1 MYHPPHYV
9 NSSKIARPS
18 SIALPASSI
27 QSTQT
32 ITTNNGNRKKQI
44 KQPNARL
51 SKSHSMH
58 RLLLQQD
65 DEMMEEPMHRR
76 ALLSRATT
84 TPMPRP
90 SSLIKRFSDHT
101 AMKRCSSLMNPPLH
115 QSLSSNTTTDQSL
128 PPDRDGCGGGDLVYS
143 SNNSSRRE
151 QDDFRLGQRV
161 CVPSHQVV
169 GTVRYFGET
178 KFKEKGV
185 WVGIELDLIGSGKN
199 DGSIQGV
206 RYFSCA
212 PNTGLFVLA
221 TKVMALEDSQ
231 KKKTVVP
238 RISKTTAIATTK
250 KSQSSSTST
259 TSKRKSMI
267 VTSSTTTT
275 TTSSSTTAS
284 ASSTT
289 NNNNNGSTPKRYR
302 SATTTTA
309 TPLNPSKSARTLP
322 TTRASKAPLPTRSTP
337 SGATK
342 KMSTSTKTNK
352 PALKK
357 SSSMSTSSTDC
368 HHHHHRSLQ
377 QQQQQQQQHQH
388 QQQQQQQKRLS
399 ADVELER
406 MQALLEKSRQ
416 EKRALSQQMDGQEAA
431 WERLVSAKESYAVRV
446 QEKDD
451 EIARLKRLLDSSSQA
466 THELAKMTGERD
478 AALSRAS
485 MSEAMEKQ
493 HSKVIE
499 RLDLRVRTL
508 QQQLETQQQQHE
520 AAQRDHAAQMEQ
532 IRRQLTERDEA
543 AAMVERECSELCQG
557 HVKTIHAFETTIA
570 QREQEYTAAV
580 AHKDAH
586 IAKLQL
592 MVNDLM
598 YPSTASPIVED
609 DDSTRHRLET
619 QLELTTSELD
629 KEREMIKAQ
638 TLEISHLKDEIK
650 RLHRVSVCSSSD
662 FYQLRAEL
670 EHEIDDKRRIMEE
683 ANAALEVQARLEDEN
698 ERIKLTNEKTQRDL
712 ADVLRKLATTEKERG
727 AADLLATCSRL
738 EADNERL
745 ALEKKQTEHE
755 CMRLMDE
762 LLAIE
767 KVEEAASASSSHH
780 HHQQQQQHD
789 SKMYQREIEQL
800 RLQVNREVRKY
811 QDLEQSKEAKIHKLY
826 KELSDLESLVENK
839 VFNETE
845 LEEAIECEKRKVRL
859 LEGRLREE
867 EEKNRRL
874 PVHAPLSPTSP
885 QYSLFNRH
893 HNQQQQQQQQQKR
906 SSTGSFSLMTS
917 TSMDTVSDHGN
928 LLESVYCE
936 ICEEYGHDVM
946 TCNAY
951 RQKTILDDDDDD
963 HYDSRSS
970 YYCVNCDVFDT
981 HPTEECPNQ
990 DETF

>member
-1 MYHPPHYV
+1 MSHLQYHSPHYV
-9 NSSKIARPS
+9 SSSSKIARPS

-27 QSTQT
+27 QATQT
-32 ITTNNGNRKKQI
+32 ITNNGSKKKQI
-44 KQPNARL
+44 KQSTSRL

-65 DEMMEEPMHRR
+65 DEMEEPMHRR

-90 SSLIKRFSDHT
+90 SSLIQRFSDHT
-101 AMKRCSSLMNPPLH
+101 AMKRYSSLMNPPLK
-115 QSLSSNTTTDQSL
+115 QSLSNTTDQ
-128 PPDRDGCGGGDLVYS
+128 PDDEYTGGGGGDFVC
-143 SNNSSRRE
+143 NNKKE
-151 QDDFRLGQRV
+151 HDFRLGQRV
-161 CVPSHQVV
+161 CVPSHHVV

-185 WVGIELDLIGSGKN
+185 WVGIELDIIGT
-199 DGSIQGV
+199 
-206 RYFSCA
+206 A
-212 PNTGLFVLA
+212 
-221 TKVMALEDSQ
+221 KVIALEDSQ
-231 KKKTVVP
+231 KKKIVP

-250 KSQSSSTST
+250 KSHSSSTSAST
-259 TSKRKSMI
+259 ANKRKSMI
-267 VTSSTTTT
+267 V
-275 TTSSSTTAS
+275 A
-284 ASSTT
+284 
-289 NNNNNGSTPKRYR
+289 
-302 SATTTTA
+302 SATTTTSTSTSTNA
-309 TPLNPSKSARTLP
+309 TCKSISSTPKRHRSATTATAPLNPSKSARTLS
-322 TTRASKAPLPTRSTP
+322 TARSSNAPLPTRSTP

-342 KMSTSTKTNK
+342 KMSSSTKTNK
-352 PALKK
+352 SALKK

-368 HHHHHRSLQ
+368 YHHHHRPSQ
-377 QQQQQQQQHQH
+377 QQQ

-399 ADVELER
+399 ADIELER
-406 MQALLEKSRQ
+406 MHALLEKSRQ

-451 EIARLKRLLDSSSQA
+451 EIAKLKRLLDSSSQA
-466 THELAKMTGERD
+466 THELVKMTSERD

-499 RLDLRVRTL
+499 RLDLQVRTL
-508 QQQLETQQQQHE
+508 LQQLETQQQHHE
-520 AAQRDHAAQMEQ
+520 AAQRDFAAQLDQ
-532 IRRQLTERDEA
+532 VRKQLTERDEA
-543 AAMVERECSELCQG
+543 AAIVERECSELRQA
-557 HVKTIHAFETTIA
+557 HVKTIQAFEATIE
-570 QREQEYTAAV
+570 QRETEHTTAV
-580 AHKDAH
+580 TNKDAH
-586 IAKLQL
+586 ITKLQL

-598 YPSTASPIVED
+598 YPSTASPIVEG
-609 DDSTRHRLET
+609 DSTRHRLEA

-629 KEREMIKAQ
+629 KERELIKAQ

-662 FYQLRAEL
+662 FYQLRSEL
-670 EHEIDDKRRIMEE
+670 EHEIEDKRRIMEE
-683 ANAALEVQARLEDEN
+683 ANAALEVQARLEEEN

-727 AADLLATCSRL
+727 SADLLAKYSQL
-738 EADNERL
+738 ESENERL
-745 ALEKKQTEHE
+745 ALQQKQTEHE

-767 KVEEAASASSSHH
+767 KVESSATL
-780 HHQQQQQHD
+780 QD
-789 SKMYQREIEQL
+789 DDKMYRREIEQL
-800 RLQVNREVRKY
+800 KLQVNREVRKY
-811 QDLEQSKEAKIHKLY
+811 QDLEQSKEAKIQKLY

-845 LEEAIECEKRKVRL
+845 LEEAIECEKRKVRM

-874 PVHAPLSPTSP
+874 SIHAPLSPTSP
-885 QYSLFNRH
+885 QYFLFNR
-893 HNQQQQQQQQQKR
+893 QQNHQQQKR

-928 LLESVYCE
+928 LLESIYCE
-936 ICEEYGHDVM
+936 ICEEYGHEVM

-951 RQKTILDDDDDD
+951 KQKTILGKDDDL
-963 HYDSRSS
+963 YESRYS

-981 HPTEECPNQ
+981 HPTEACPNQ

>member
-1 MYHPPHYV
+1 
-9 NSSKIARPS
+9 
-18 SIALPASSI
+18 
-27 QSTQT
+27 
-32 ITTNNGNRKKQI
+32 
-44 KQPNARL
+44 
-51 SKSHSMH
+51 MH

-65 DEMMEEPMHRR
+65 DDVEEPMHRR

-101 AMKRCSSLMNPPLH
+101 AMKRCSSLMNPPLK
-115 QSLSSNTTTDQSL
+115 QSLSNTTDQ
-128 PPDRDGCGGGDLVYS
+128 DDGGSSSNGCMGGDLVYKK
-143 SNNSSRRE
+143 E
-151 QDDFRLGQRV
+151 HDFRLGQRV
-161 CVPSHQVV
+161 CVPSHNVV
-169 GTVRYFGET
+169 GTVKYFGEI
-178 KFKEKGV
+178 KFKEKSGV
-185 WVGIELDLIGSGKN
+185 WVGLELDLIGSGKN
-199 DGSIQGV
+199 DGSIQGF

-221 TKVMALEDSQ
+221 TKVIALEDSL
-231 KKKTVVP
+231 KKKIAP

-250 KSQSSSTST
+250 KSHSSSTT
-259 TSKRKSMI
+259 ASKRKSMI
-267 VTSSTTTT
+267 ITSSTTTSAT
-275 TTSSSTTAS
+275 TLTSTCKLT
-284 ASSTT
+284 
-289 NNNNNGSTPKRYR
+289 STPKRNR

-309 TPLNPSKSARTLP
+309 PLNPSKSARTLS
-322 TTRASKAPLPTRSTP
+322 TRSSNAPLPTRSTP

-368 HHHHHRSLQ
+368 HHHHRSPHQ
-377 QQQQQQQQHQH
+377 Q
-388 QQQQQQQKRLS
+388 QQQQQQQKRLG

-451 EIARLKRLLDSSSQA
+451 EIVRLKRLLDSSSQA
-466 THELAKMTGERD
+466 THELAKITSERD
-478 AALSRAS
+478 AAVSRAS

-499 RLDLRVRTL
+499 RLDLRVRSL
-508 QQQLETQQQQHE
+508 QKQLETQQQRHE
-520 AAQRDHAAQMEQ
+520 AQQRDHAAQMDQ
-532 IRRQLTERDEA
+532 IRKQLTERDEA
-543 AAMVERECSELCQG
+543 AAIVERECSELRRD
-557 HVKTIHAFETTIA
+557 HVKMIEAFEATIEQRTREHTTA
-570 QREQEYTAAV
+570 MTN
-580 AHKDAH
+580 KDAH
-586 IAKLQL
+586 IAKLQM

-598 YPSTASPIVED
+598 YPSTASPVVE
-609 DDSTRHRLET
+609 DDSTRHRLEA

-629 KEREMIKAQ
+629 KERELIKSQ

-670 EHEIDDKRRIMEE
+670 EHEIEDKRRIMEE
-683 ANAALEVQARLEDEN
+683 ADAALEVQTRLEEEN

-712 ADVLRKLATTEKERG
+712 ADVLRKLATSEKERG
-727 AADLLATCSRL
+727 SADLLAKYSQL
-738 EADNERL
+738 EAENERL
-745 ALEKKQTEHE
+745 SLQQRQTEHE

-767 KVEEAASASSSHH
+767 KVESGATQEVN
-780 HHQQQQQHD
+780 D
-789 SKMYQREIEQL
+789 DRMYQREIEQL
-800 RLQVNREVRKY
+800 KLQVNREVKKY

-845 LEEAIECEKRKVRL
+845 LEEAIECEKRKVRM

-874 PVHAPLSPTSP
+874 PIHAPLSPTSP
-885 QYSLFNRH
+885 QYSLFNRQH
-893 HNQQQQQQQQQKR
+893 HQQKR

-928 LLESVYCE
+928 LLESAYCE
-936 ICEEYGHDVM
+936 ICDEYGHEVM
-946 TCNAY
+946 TCSAY
-951 RQKTILDDDDDD
+951 KQNTVMDD
-963 HYDSRSS
+963 YGSRSS

-981 HPTEECPNQ
+981 HPTEDCPNQ